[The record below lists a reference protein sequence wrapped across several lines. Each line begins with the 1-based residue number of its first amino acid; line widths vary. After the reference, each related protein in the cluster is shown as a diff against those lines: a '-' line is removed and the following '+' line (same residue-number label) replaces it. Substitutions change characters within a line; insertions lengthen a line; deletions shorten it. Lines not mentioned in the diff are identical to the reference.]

1 MYELGEGCAGYTI
14 NYYLQGMGMRK
25 EIENKGEVFVQWKNI
40 CGMIIDENV
49 DYTVIYIVNM

>member
-14 NYYLQGMGMRK
+14 NYYLRGIGMRK

-49 DYTVIYIVNM
+49 D